1 MPLRYSDVPPERLY
15 LSRRELM
22 AGAAAL
28 AIVGCDASTDATAA
42 APTGAPPKATATPA
56 QRGRGPPPIVVCH
69 AATDATAA
77 APTGAPLKA
86 TTNPAYRVADPLTKV
101 EAATT
106 YNNFYE
112 FGTNKDDPA
121 RLAGTLKA
129 GPRQLRVAGVEARRA

>member
-1 MPLRYSDVPPERLY
+1 MRLRLRYSDVTPERAY

-28 AIVGCDASTDATAA
+28 VMVGCDAGTAATA
-42 APTGAPPKATATPA
+42 PA
-56 QRGRGPPPIVVCH
+56 S
-69 AATDATAA
+69 
-77 APTGAPLKA
+77 TGAPLKA
-86 TTNPAYRVADPLTKV
+86 TPNPAYRVADTPTKV

-121 RLAGTLKA
+121 RRGHTLE
-129 GPRQLRVAGVEARRA
+129 PRPWHV